1 MKLASLLDSRQD
13 GNDAKLQVFVMP
25 AKAGIQKIFD
35 NLDFLN
41 LGKQNTSQFCHQNIS
56 ALELFISRIF
66 TDKLIKFNHLLPF
79 RGYGVE

>member
-13 GNDAKLQVFVMP
+13 GNDAKLQVFVIP

-41 LGKQNTSQFCHQNIS
+41 LGEQNTSQFLSPKHFCICDSLCIGVRNLSYLYHGFLQIS
-56 ALELFISRIF
+56 
-66 TDKLIKFNHLLPF
+66 
-79 RGYGVE
+79 